1 LAVVAPVGS
10 ADPDGVMSNHPIE
23 PAGSFLGR
31 CRSLVRLLWRQALW
45 AIPFALFFGTIYG
58 ADLGSYL
65 QALQVSLVFSY
76 SIGFCVWLAGA
87 FVMPRLGQ
95 ARHHGGKV
103 PLWLEASVFGASS
116 IIGSYLGAAIVH
128 FTIVPDFIGTPRAL
142 LISGMFALIFTFL
155 FGGIIYAN
163 VFYRQAVARAR
174 AVEQARAELA
184 QAELRALRA
193 QINPHFLF
201 NTLNTIASLV
211 RRDPAA
217 AEDTVTRLADL
228 FRYTLT
234 GSERGLVPF
243 REELEFLRNYLTI
256 ERVRFG
262 DRLRIVEQ
270 IAPGLDSVAVPSLLL
285 QPLVE
290 NAVRYAVGSR
300 PEGAQVRIA
309 ARRESG
315 HVVLEVED
323 DGPGIDGATGR
334 GGAGFGLHSV
344 RERLRAAGPPHALE
358 IRSRPGHGTHM
369 IITLPDR
376 PYDASAPDAFLRS

>member
-1 LAVVAPVGS
+1 
-10 ADPDGVMSNHPIE
+10 MSKP
-23 PAGSFLGR
+23 PTVPTGSFLRR

-45 AIPFALFFGTIYG
+45 AIPFAVFFGTIYG
-58 ADLGSYL
+58 ADFSSYL
-65 QALQVSLVFSY
+65 QAFRVSLVFSY
-76 SIGFCVWLAGA
+76 AIGFCLWLAGT
-87 FVMPRLGQ
+87 FVMPRLGRAQ
-95 ARHHGGKV
+95 YHGGKV
-103 PLWLEASVFGASS
+103 PLWLEASVFGSS
-116 IIGSYLGAAIVH
+116 AILGSYLAAAIVN
-128 FTIVPDFIGTPRAL
+128 FSILPEFVGSPRAL
-142 LISGMFALIFTFL
+142 LISGMFAVVFTLL
-155 FGGIIYAN
+155 FGGIIYAR
-163 VFYRQAVARAR
+163 VFYRQAVTRAL

-201 NTLNTIASLV
+201 NTLNTIAWLV

-217 AEDTVTRLADL
+217 AEDTVTRLAEL

-234 GSERGLVPF
+234 GSERGVVPL
-243 REELEFLRNYLTI
+243 REELEFLRHYLAI
-256 ERVRFG
+256 ERARFG
-262 DRLRIVEQ
+262 ERLQVEEQ

-300 PEGAQVRIA
+300 PEGATVRIA
-309 ARRESG
+309 ARREGG

-358 IRSRPGHGTHM
+358 VRSRPGLGTHM
-369 IITLPDR
+369 IITIPDR
-376 PYDASAPDAFLRS
+376 PYDASAPDGFLRS

>member
-1 LAVVAPVGS
+1 MTHVPE
-10 ADPDGVMSNHPIE
+10 PCPPPHRRRPIW
-23 PAGSFLGR
+23 
-31 CRSLVRLLWRQALW
+31 RSLFRLLWRQPLW
-45 AIPFALFFGTIYG
+45 AIPFALFFGTMAG
-58 ADLGSYL
+58 SGLQSYL
-65 QALQVSLVFSY
+65 RAYQVSVLFSY
-76 SIGFCVWLAGA
+76 SIGLCIWMAAHLIL
-87 FVMPRLGQ
+87 PRLSPMRYQ
-95 ARHHGGKV
+95 GGRT
-103 PLWLEASVFGASS
+103 PLWMEASLFGGASLV
-116 IIGSYLGAAIVH
+116 GSYLAATISH
-128 FTIVPDFIGTPRAL
+128 FTFMPGFLGTPRDF
-142 LISGMFALIFTFL
+142 LISGMFAVVFTFL

-201 NTLNTIASLV
+201 NTLNTIAWLV
-211 RRDPAA
+211 RNDPAT
-217 AEDTVTRLADL
+217 AEDTVTRLAEL

-234 GSERGLVPF
+234 GSERGVVPL
-243 REELEFLRNYLTI
+243 REELEFLRHYLAI
-256 ERVRFG
+256 EKVRFG
-262 DRLRIVEQ
+262 ARLRIEEE
-270 IAPGLDSVAVPSLLL
+270 IEPGLESAAVPSLLL

-300 PEGAQVRIA
+300 PEGATVRIA
-309 ARRESG
+309 ARREGG

-358 IRSRPGHGTHM
+358 VRSQPGRGTHM
-369 IITLPDR
+369 IITIPDR
-376 PYDASAPDAFLRS
+376 PYDASAAGAFLRS